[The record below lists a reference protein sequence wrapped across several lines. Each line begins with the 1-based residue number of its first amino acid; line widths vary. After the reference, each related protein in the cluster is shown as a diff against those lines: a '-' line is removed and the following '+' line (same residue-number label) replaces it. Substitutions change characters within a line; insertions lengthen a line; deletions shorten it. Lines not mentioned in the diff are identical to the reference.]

1 MTNRGY
7 SKVIIEGTVGREPE
21 IRQHPTH
28 GIYAKIYVT
37 TSESSVE
44 DKSGLEK
51 ITEEHYQIILLGKF
65 ADVARNHLH
74 VGAGVYLEAQLR
86 TRLIKEDGKER
97 FFMDVLVN
105 PVKGHVLRKVN
116 VGDNKQLS
124 SQLQKTRWQ
133 DQRQNTSHSRRPQNT
148 NARPATPRNSPP
160 TMGNY
165 YLENQDEVPGSTG
178 AYGTEIAF

>member
-37 TSESSVE
+37 TSESSME

-51 ITEEHYQIILLGKF
+51 ITEEHYQIILLGQF

-74 VGAGVYLEAQLR
+74 VGTGVYLEAQLR
-86 TRLIKEDGKER
+86 TRLIKEGTIYNLR
-97 FFMDVLVN
+97 AFYFCVLIYH
-105 PVKGHVLRKVN
+105 PFHHL
-116 VGDNKQLS
+116 LS
-124 SQLQKTRWQ
+124 ES
-133 DQRQNTSHSRRPQNT
+133 
-148 NARPATPRNSPP
+148 
-160 TMGNY
+160 
-165 YLENQDEVPGSTG
+165 
-178 AYGTEIAF
+178 

>member
-7 SKVIIEGTVGREPE
+7 SKVIIEGNVGREPE

-51 ITEEHYQIILLGKF
+51 ITEEHYQIILLGQF

-74 VGAGVYLEAQLR
+74 VGTGVYLEAQLR

-116 VGDNKQLS
+116 
-124 SQLQKTRWQ
+124 
-133 DQRQNTSHSRRPQNT
+133 QRENTSHSRRPQNT

-165 YLENQDEVPGSTG
+165 YLGNQDEVPGSTG